1 MPRPT
6 GAARRVCYGVPEMM
20 NQTARPNPST
30 LGHGCAMR
38 RILLGLVIIPHFLAA
53 CAPFK
58 SGPTSPEPP
67 SSDVVAQ
74 SKGSTGNSSP
84 EPQPESSPVTAPPA
98 AGVKEAPPATAV
110 PAAAGT
116 GTQGEPNK
124 NGAPAGKPK
133 RPSAATITD
142 VPAGAGSA
150 GQTLRQSAAAK
161 TPEKPVESMAEK
173 PPAAAT
179 LDLAS
184 LEQRLRDTRAI
195 GVFTKLSLKNQV
207 DDLLGQFRAYHKKEA
222 QISLTELRQRYN
234 LLLMKVLTLL
244 QDNDAPLAAAI
255 SSSREAIWLILSD
268 PGKFAKIDVH

>member
-1 MPRPT
+1 
-6 GAARRVCYGVPEMM
+6 
-20 NQTARPNPST
+20 
-30 LGHGCAMR
+30 MR
-38 RILLGLVIIPHFLAA
+38 QILLALVLIPFFMAA

-58 SGPTSPEPP
+58 PGATSPEPP

-74 SKGSTGNSSP
+74 SKGSTGDSSSTS
-84 EPQPESSPVTAPPA
+84 QPESSPVTAPHP
-98 AGVKEAPPATAV
+98 AGVKEASPASV
-110 PAAAGT
+110 
-116 GTQGEPNK
+116 
-124 NGAPAGKPK
+124 
-133 RPSAATITD
+133 
-142 VPAGAGSA
+142 VPAGAGAQGELKKDGASASKPKRPGAGTTADLPAVGGSA
-150 GQTLRQSAAAK
+150 GQTPRQATVAK
-161 TPEKPVESMAEK
+161 TPDAPMQNAAEK
-173 PPAAAT
+173 PQAAAT

-268 PGKFAKIDVH
+268 PGKFAKIDVQ